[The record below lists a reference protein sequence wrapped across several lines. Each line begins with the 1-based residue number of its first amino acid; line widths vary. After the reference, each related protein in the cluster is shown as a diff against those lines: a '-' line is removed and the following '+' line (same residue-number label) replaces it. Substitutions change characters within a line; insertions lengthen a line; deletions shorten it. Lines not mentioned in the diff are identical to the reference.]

1 MVSICTILDE
11 LEEFISASTKVL
23 VQVEAGLKQKVWAQ
37 VRPHGFGVR
46 RQIGE
51 DIMAQLFTYSQGLLA
66 VPAGVATQRVNVSV
80 DGVAQDV
87 QLLPADATEV
97 IFKAGDVGATV
108 VVTLDYVDAAGN
120 DSGNAET
127 TFVVADTTAP
137 VAPEGFGVLSQTG
150 EETV

>member
-1 MVSICTILDE
+1 M
-11 LEEFISASTKVL
+11 
-23 VQVEAGLKQKVWAQ
+23 
-37 VRPHGFGVR
+37 
-46 RQIGE
+46 
-51 DIMAQLFTYSQGLLA
+51 A